1 MRARRCGVPENG
13 KSPLLDMVKIGDK
26 GLIASLGVW
35 SLLALSLL
43 ALILAIL
50 GACTGP
56 SNEFS
61 TFG

>member
-1 MRARRCGVPENG
+1 MPENG
-13 KSPLLDMVKIGDK
+13 KFPLLEMLKIGDK

-35 SLLALSLL
+35 GLLALSLL

-56 SNEFS
+56 SNEFP